1 MPRVPTGAPFDERGG
16 RLRGLIDL
24 AAGHYPGF
32 LFGLGVGRILP
43 VFHFHETTAA
53 ELEPA
58 FRHLAENGYRAV
70 TSDDVDRLVRDGVHP
85 GDRTVMLAFDDAL
98 ASLWLVVGPLLRKY
112 GLRAVTYAI
121 PGRMLDAAG
130 VRPTMD
136 DAPVDAQA
144 ADESEQPFAT
154 WPELRAL
161 SSSGLVDVQSHTWS
175 HSMLFVGDTVVDVVR
190 PDFAAVHFLNR
201 PRRSAGE
208 PPVFLTPADIGH
220 PLFASRSRMSDGLRF
235 IPDVDSCA
243 RVAQKVAA
251 LGGATLFERENWR
264 AEIDDVIAGVR
275 GSFETE
281 DDRRRAIEDEL
292 VRARDELQTRL
303 GTPVRHICLPWG
315 VAGEVTRAALERLG
329 VRTAFSNRMSGRLAV
344 AAGDDVFALK
354 RLHSRHVFALPG
366 RGRRTFTFVQ

>member
-121 PGRMLDAAG
+121 PGRMLNAAA

-144 ADESEQPFAT
+144 ADESEQPFST

-161 SSSGLVDVQSHTWS
+161 ASSGLVDVQSHTWS
-175 HSMLFVGDTVVDVVR
+175 HSMLFVADTVVDVVR

-201 PRRSAGE
+201 PRRSAGD

-220 PLFASRSRMSDGLRF
+220 PLFASRSRMSDGRRF
-235 IPDVDSCA
+235 LPDAESCA

-275 GSFETE
+275 GAFETE
-281 DDRRRAIEDEL
+281 GDQRRAIEDEI

-303 GTPVRHICLPWG
+303 GTPVKHICLPWG

-329 VRTAFSNRMSGRLAV
+329 VRTAFANRMSGRLAV